1 MRQSDPKG
9 LVMVANQRDAWFYN
23 TFMQLL
29 LLRAMLQKTFSLFFL
44 TQKVVEWHKPETTVA
59 AEF

>member
-29 LLRAMLQKTFSLFFL
+29 VLRAMLQKTFSLFFL
-44 TQKVVEWHKPETTVA
+44 TKKVVK
-59 AEF
+59 